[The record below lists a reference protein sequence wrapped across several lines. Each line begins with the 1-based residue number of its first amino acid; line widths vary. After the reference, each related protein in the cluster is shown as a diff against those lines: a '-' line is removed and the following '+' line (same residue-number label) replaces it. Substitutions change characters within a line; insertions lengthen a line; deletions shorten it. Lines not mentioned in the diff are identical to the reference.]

1 MAEAEDKIT
10 LLGANNLYFEDVENE
25 DGMQLNLEEN
35 LRSNLAGLI
44 ESRYYD
50 SQMARDH
57 DENRWITAYHN
68 FRGIYPKNVRF
79 RESEKS
85 RVFIKITKTKV
96 LAAYGQLIEV
106 IFGTGKFPIGVMETE
121 IPEGVAEYI
130 HLTNEQAPNLESSSA
145 TPNSIQSPKET
156 ENPFDIGYEGDGRVL
171 APGAT
176 YSSAKKYLDKLIEEN
191 ADRFE
196 EGAVPDPQVPER
208 MPAQSAARQMEKL
221 IHDQIDESNGSSE
234 LRNAIFE
241 ASLFGT
247 GIIKGPFN
255 FNKTLHRWTEGE
267 EGRVYDPLFVRVP
280 RIEFVSIWDFFPDP
294 NATTIEECE
303 YIVHRHKLNRSQLR
317 ALGKMPYFNKD
328 EIRECLNLGPPKVV
342 IDNHPLHR
350 I

>member
-96 LAAYGQLIEV
+96 LAAYGQLIDV
-106 IFGTGKFPIGVMETE
+106 IFGTGKFPIGVTETE

-130 HLTNEQAPNLESSSA
+130 HLTNEQTPDLESSAA
-145 TPNSIQSPKET
+145 TPTSIQSPKEV

-176 YSSAKKYLDKLIEEN
+176 YSSAKKYL
-191 ADRFE
+191 A
-196 EGAVPDPQVPER
+196 ER
-208 MPAQSAARQMEKL
+208 R
-221 IHDQIDESNGSSE
+221 
-234 LRNAIFE
+234 
-241 ASLFGT
+241 AS
-247 GIIKGPFN
+247 K
-255 FNKTLHRWTEGE
+255 
-267 EGRVYDPLFVRVP
+267 
-280 RIEFVSIWDFFPDP
+280 
-294 NATTIEECE
+294 
-303 YIVHRHKLNRSQLR
+303 
-317 ALGKMPYFNKD
+317 
-328 EIRECLNLGPPKVV
+328 PP
-342 IDNHPLHR
+342 
-350 I
+350 